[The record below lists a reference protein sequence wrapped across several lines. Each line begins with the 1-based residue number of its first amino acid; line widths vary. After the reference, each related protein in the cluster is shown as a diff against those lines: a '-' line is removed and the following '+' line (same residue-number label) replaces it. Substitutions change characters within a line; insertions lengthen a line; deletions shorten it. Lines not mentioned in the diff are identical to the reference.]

1 MNQPGWNPVADLQQ
15 MWALPFMVNAYRAG
29 TVLAVLAGL
38 VGFLMV
44 TRRQA
49 FAGHTL
55 SAVGFPGAA
64 GATWLGVPA
73 ALGYFGFCVAAA
85 LTIAAAPSSARL
97 RFSEENALVGTVQA
111 FALACGY
118 LFVVLYHGVLGGTTA
133 LLFGSFLGVTAGQVT
148 TLAVLAVVL
157 LAVLAAI
164 GRPLLFASLD
174 PQAARASGVP
184 VRALD
189 VVFLVLLAATAAEV
203 VQITGALMVF
213 TLLVL
218 PPAAARELTC
228 RPAAGLALSVVLAL
242 LVTWVAL
249 GVAYYSPYPIGF
261 WLSSIAFGTFLLA
274 RATRAVRDRVPA

>member
-1 MNQPGWNPVADLQQ
+1 MTGPSWNPVTDLQE
-15 MWALPFMVNAYRAG
+15 MWSLPFMVNAYRAG
-29 TVLAVLAGL
+29 TLLAVLAGL
-38 VGFLMV
+38 VGYLMV

-64 GATWLGVPA
+64 GATWLGVSAAYGYFAFCLSA
-73 ALGYFGFCVAAA
+73 ALVIA
-85 LTIAAAPSSARL
+85 LAPASAR
-97 RFSEENALVGTVQA
+97 RGFSEESALVGTVQA

-118 LFVVLYHGVLGGTTA
+118 LFVVLYKGLLGGTTA
-133 LLFGSFLGVTAGQVT
+133 LLFGSFLGVTTGQVT
-148 TLAVLAVVL
+148 ALLVLTVVL
-157 LAVLAAI
+157 LAVLAVI

-174 PQAARASGVP
+174 PVAARASGVP

-189 VVFLVLLAATAAEV
+189 TGFLLLLAGTAAGV

-218 PPAAARELTC
+218 PAAAARELTT
-228 RPAAGLALSVVLAL
+228 RPGRAFVLSVVLAL

-249 GVAYYSPYPIGF
+249 GVAYWSPYPIGF
-261 WLSSIAFGTFLLA
+261 WLSTLAFGVFLLA
-274 RATRAVRDRVPA
+274 RGASALRGRP

>member
-1 MNQPGWNPVADLQQ
+1 VTSASWNPITDLQQ

-29 TVLAVLAGL
+29 TILAVLAGL

-64 GATWLGVPA
+64 GATWLGVSA
-73 ALGYFGFCVAAA
+73 SLGYFTFCGLAGLAIA
-85 LTIAAAPSSARL
+85 LVPTSAR
-97 RFSEENALVGTVQA
+97 RGFSEESALIGTVQA

-118 LFVVLYHGVLGGTTA
+118 LFVVLYKGVLGGTTA
-133 LLFGSFLGVTAGQVT
+133 LLFGSFLGVTTDQVIV
-148 TLAVLAVVL
+148 LAVLAVVL
-157 LAVLAAI
+157 LAVLVTI

-174 PQAARASGVP
+174 PAAAQASGVP

-189 VVFLVLLAATAAEV
+189 IGFLMVLAATAAGV

-218 PPAAARELTC
+218 PAAAARELTC
-228 RPAAGLALSVVLAL
+228 RPGPALGLSVALAL

-261 WLSSIAFGTFLLA
+261 WLSSIAFGTYLVA
-274 RATRAVRDRVPA
+274 RGTRLVRESGA

>member
-1 MNQPGWNPVADLQQ
+1 MTSASWNPVTDLQQ

-29 TVLAVLAGL
+29 TILAVLAGL

-64 GATWLGVPA
+64 GATWLGVSA
-73 ALGYFGFCVAAA
+73 SLGYFTFCGVAGLVIA
-85 LTIAAAPSSARL
+85 LVPTSAR
-97 RFSEENALVGTVQA
+97 RGFSEESALVGTVQA

-118 LFVVLYHGVLGGTTA
+118 LFVVLYKGVLGGTTA
-133 LLFGSFLGVTAGQVT
+133 LLFGSFLGVTADQVT
-148 TLAVLAVVL
+148 VLAVLAAVL
-157 LAVLAAI
+157 LAVLAVI

-174 PQAARASGVP
+174 PAAARASGVP

-189 VVFLVLLAATAAEV
+189 IGFLLLLAATAAGV

-218 PPAAARELTC
+218 PAAAAREVTC
-228 RPAAGLALSVVLAL
+228 RPGLALTLSVTLAL

-261 WLSSIAFGTFLLA
+261 WLSSIAFGTYLVA
-274 RATRAVRDRVPA
+274 RGSRLVRERRG